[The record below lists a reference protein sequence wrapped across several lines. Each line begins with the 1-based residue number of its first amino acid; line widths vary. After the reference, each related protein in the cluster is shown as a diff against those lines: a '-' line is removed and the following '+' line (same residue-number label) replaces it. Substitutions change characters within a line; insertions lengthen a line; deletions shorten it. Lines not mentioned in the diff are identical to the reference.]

1 MKDRMAILPM
11 KALAALCLV
20 LGFAPVC
27 LLAGRYYLQDQP
39 IIWALMPACAF
50 LWGVIMYLLPNKARL
65 PFAFAGIFA
74 LGGLG
79 IALYSNDII
88 GAVFSFLPC
97 GVCLLLLPPAWSRL
111 TWEEWPL
118 GMWIGGLI
126 LHLIA
131 QSLAARPLYQGVG
144 PYLNAAFLPYVFL
157 MLLYFNRN
165 GLRSG
170 MHGAAKAPAALRHR
184 NTALSAGLFLLAL
197 LAALWEKM
205 AQWADAAWQFIK
217 RVVFAVIRF
226 FMNLLPAIDQGAGR
240 GEGGGGMPEGLMEAG
255 ETSPLALFLEKV
267 MYVVVSILFAAIV
280 IIAVRVLYKKLKA
293 LLRKIAERFRLYASR
308 AAEDYVDEAE
318 STLNWEEKS
327 RSIREK
333 IQKTFSRQVRPV
345 PWENLDGR
353 QRVRRLYEQ
362 YLKKRPEMKDKT
374 AREALTAEKGMGEK
388 NALSFAGLYEKARY
402 SDHEVTAKEADD
414 LRKAVQ

>member
-1 MKDRMAILPM
+1 
-11 KALAALCLV
+11 
-20 LGFAPVC
+20 
-27 LLAGRYYLQDQP
+27 
-39 IIWALMPACAF
+39 
-50 LWGVIMYLLPNKARL
+50 
-65 PFAFAGIFA
+65 
-74 LGGLG
+74 
-79 IALYSNDII
+79 
-88 GAVFSFLPC
+88 
-97 GVCLLLLPPAWSRL
+97 
-111 TWEEWPL
+111 
-118 GMWIGGLI
+118 
-126 LHLIA
+126 
-131 QSLAARPLYQGVG
+131 
-144 PYLNAAFLPYVFL
+144 
-157 MLLYFNRN
+157 
-165 GLRSG
+165 
-170 MHGAAKAPAALRHR
+170 MHGAAKAPAALRRR

-197 LAALWEKM
+197 VAALWEKM

-217 RVVFAVIRF
+217 RVVFTVIRF

-280 IIAVRVLYKKLKA
+280 VITVRVLYRKLKA

-308 AAEDYVDEAE
+308 SAEDYVDEAE

-333 IQKTFSRQVRPV
+333 IQKTFSRPLRPV

-362 YLKKRPEMKDKT
+362 YLKKWPEMKNKT
-374 AREALTAEKGMGEK
+374 AREALMAEKGIEEK